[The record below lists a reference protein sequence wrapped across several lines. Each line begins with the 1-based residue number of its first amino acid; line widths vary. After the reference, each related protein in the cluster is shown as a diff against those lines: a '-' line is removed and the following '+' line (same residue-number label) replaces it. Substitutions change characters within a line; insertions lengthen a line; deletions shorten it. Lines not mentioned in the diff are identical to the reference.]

1 MDLSKLY
8 RLINEAQENFENDKT
23 IFDGDE
29 QYPLHSML
37 RPVDGGFVVICILDG
52 EETYRTDVYMTEKEA
67 LDAYIEFC
75 QAENEYTDLI
85 DDMLCDEDNFMNN
98 DASQYVLKA
107 LKQDLD
113 EAYNGDW
120 NSLVYDVAVGNESK
134 EAIRGI
140 LLDIGEIGEE
150 DDEETIQEIIDAV
163 IDEANDLKHELQDLD
178 EAFLTKQDKKLLLDA
193 GHKEEDLDQ
202 IQQAADKR
210 KTTYTIDGK
219 DATREEVIKLLGRE
233 KYLHGLSRS
242 AFHYTASQKQDDK
255 EVEFDSSKL
264 FE

>member
-1 MDLSKLY
+1 MDLCKLY
-8 RLINEAQENFENDKT
+8 QLINEAEENF
-23 IFDGDE
+23 
-29 QYPLHSML
+29 
-37 RPVDGGFVVICILDG
+37 
-52 EETYRTDVYMTEKEA
+52 
-67 LDAYIEFC
+67 
-75 QAENEYTDLI
+75 
-85 DDMLCDEDNFMNN
+85 
-98 DASQYVLKA
+98 
-107 LKQDLD
+107 D

-134 EAIRGI
+134 EDIRGI

-163 IDEANDLKHELQDLD
+163 IAEAEDLKDELQDLD
-178 EAFLTKQDKKLLLDA
+178 EAFLTKTDKELLLDA

-242 AFHYTASQKQDDK
+242 AFHYTASQKQDGK